1 MVRVAAEKGYAAATV
16 AEVVDVAGV
25 STATFY
31 ELFEDKEDCF
41 LESFGVVTDVVVAHV
56 SDAYEAASGAPWPE
70 RVTAALR
77 ALLELLASEADIARL
92 TMVEV
97 GGAGEP
103 ARERYG
109 LMLSRFTSFFEEGR
123 EYSGQEGLPP
133 DTARFAV
140 GAATS
145 LIFDEIRAGR
155 GAELEKLLPD
165 LVFVVLVPYLGTD
178 AAEEQMRQV
187 ADRG

>member
-1 MVRVAAEKGYAAATV
+1 MVRVAAEKGYAATTVTEV
-16 AEVVDVAGV
+16 AEVAGV

-41 LESFGVVTDVVVAHV
+41 LESFGVVTEIVLERVG
-56 SDAYEAASGAPWPE
+56 DAYEAASGAPWPE
-70 RVTAALR
+70 RVAAALR

-103 ARERYG
+103 AREPYG
-109 LMLSRFTSFFEEGR
+109 LMLNRLAAILDEGR
-123 EYSGQEGLPP
+123 DYSPQEDLPP

-155 GAELEKLLPD
+155 GGELEKMLPE
-165 LVFVVLVPYLGTD
+165 LVFAVLVPYLGTE
-178 AAEEQMRQV
+178 AAGEQMRRV
-187 ADRG
+187 AGGG